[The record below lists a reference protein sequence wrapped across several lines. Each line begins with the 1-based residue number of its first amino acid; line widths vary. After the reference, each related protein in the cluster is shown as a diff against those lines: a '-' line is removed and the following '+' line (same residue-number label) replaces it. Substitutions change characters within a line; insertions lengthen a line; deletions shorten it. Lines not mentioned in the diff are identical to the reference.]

1 MKLTLVIFITNAPE
15 VVIKNFVHIMVLHV
29 L

>member
-1 MKLTLVIFITNAPE
+1 MKLTLVIFITNTPE
-15 VVIKNFVHIMVLHV
+15 VVIKNLVHIMVLHV